1 MMYPILC
8 KIKYE
13 TLHLV
18 FMHRQ
23 IWIQIGFS
31 IILNW
36 IVAPLFMVSHES
48 MMVSQLLCMHAIIIV
63 NFTTKM

>member
-18 FMHRQ
+18 FAHRQ

-48 MMVSQLLCMHAIIIV
+48 IMIVQLLCMHEIIIF
-63 NFTTKM
+63 NFSTKL